1 MRIYGR
7 KEARRGSFLGN
18 EAISDSSRDHFC
30 ATVRDQYIPAAYT
43 HIGPLSFVHYLVVP
57 PPLCLFLAFPFARFV
72 TRSRP
77 VGRPTRETHGNP
89 AIFPSTISPFIVIH
103 AFYGP
108 CYIDRPANNRDTLYS
123 ATRRLTTDRAEYRSL

>member
-7 KEARRGSFLGN
+7 KEARRRSFLGN

-30 ATVRDQYIPAAYT
+30 ATVHDQYIPAAYT
-43 HIGPLSFVHYLVVP
+43 HWSAIVRPLPCCSPSTLSFSRVSVCAVRH
-57 PPLCLFLAFPFARFV
+57 A
-72 TRSRP
+72 SRP

>member
-72 TRSRP
+72 TRRDRS
-77 VGRPTRETHGNP
+77 VVQHGKRTGTP
-89 AIFPSTISPFIVIH
+89 LSFLPPSPFIAIH